1 MRVKWGISLVQ
12 TETKLAYSS
21 IKAHLSSDCSQC
33 AKFHVIL
40 NYGKCC
46 AILPG
51 VIDYHDLGSLLFRSE
66 FSLIGAPRC

>member
-1 MRVKWGISLVQ
+1 M
-12 TETKLAYSS
+12 
-21 IKAHLSSDCSQC
+21 KAHLSLDCSQC
-33 AKFHVIL
+33 AKFHEIL

-66 FSLIGAPRC
+66 FPFIGAPRC